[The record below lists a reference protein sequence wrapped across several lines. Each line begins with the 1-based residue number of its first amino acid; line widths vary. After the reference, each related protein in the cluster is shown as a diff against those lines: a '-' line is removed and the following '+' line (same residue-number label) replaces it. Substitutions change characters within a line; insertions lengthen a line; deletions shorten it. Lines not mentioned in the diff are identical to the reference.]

1 MDANGLLWITMDSN
15 LNDLY
20 QRAYDMDEVPYDD
33 EFLVSQR
40 DRISVDVSDIR
51 EQVENC
57 RNDVAWTELP
67 LAAKLRVLIKE
78 RLEQLQTEMPSKDN
92 QDR

>member
-1 MDANGLLWITMDSN
+1 
-15 LNDLY
+15 
-20 QRAYDMDEVPYDD
+20 MDEVPYDD

-78 RLEQLQTEMPSKDN
+78 RLEQLQAEARAKESGIE
-92 QDR
+92 

>member
-1 MDANGLLWITMDSN
+1 
-15 LNDLY
+15 
-20 QRAYDMDEVPYDD
+20 MDEVPYDD

-57 RNDVAWTELP
+57 RTDVAWTELP

-78 RLEQLQTEMPSKDN
+78 RLEQLQTEKPSKEN
-92 QDR
+92 KDR